1 MTTKVTQAAVVAVYN
16 QLSRY
21 VAANHTAASARRA
34 MSDLGFMLGCKALER
49 LLAVQP
55 TLELAHPLE
64 ERDIIKFVCKELWEW
79 LFGKQADRLQTN
91 KKGGYVIVDQTF
103 RWSVV
108 EGWSTHSAFYC
119 AIIRGVLC
127 TLGVEANVAAELKVQ
142 VCE

>member
-1 MTTKVTQAAVVAVYN
+1 MTTKVSHAAVVAVCN

-21 VAANHTAASARRA
+21 VNANHTTVSARRAA

-91 KKGGYVIVDQTF
+91 KKDIPLVGAGGL
-103 RWSVV
+103 
-108 EGWSTHSAFYC
+108 E
-119 AIIRGVLC
+119 RG
-127 TLGVEANVAAELKVQ
+127 G
-142 VCE
+142 

>member
-1 MTTKVTQAAVVAVYN
+1 MVAVCN

-21 VAANHTAASARRA
+21 VNANHTTVSARRAA

-103 RWSVV
+103 RWSVP
-108 EGWSTHSAFYC
+108 EGWSVGGRAASHTDAQRVLLRNHTRSSVHAGR
-119 AIIRGVLC
+119 RGERC
-127 TLGVEANVAAELKVQ
+127 RRFES
-142 VCE
+142 

>member
-108 EGWSTHSAFYC
+108 EGWSVGVRAAQHADAQRILLRNHTRSPVHAGS
-119 AIIRGVLC
+119 RG
-127 TLGVEANVAAELKVQ
+127 
-142 VCE
+142 